1 MILDN
6 NVYDMSENMI
16 IEYANKLADAI
27 ECNQLLEEYNSGQ
40 LTYEYLIAMFL
51 ATQAMEN
58 GDKLY
63 NYCYDAVIACGKRNI
78 DFKLKQNE
86 KIKVAFCLYQ
96 RQSGRQNTYIES

>member
-63 NYCYDAVIACGKRNI
+63 SYCMWKKKYR
-78 DFKLKQNE
+78 F
-86 KIKVAFCLYQ
+86 
-96 RQSGRQNTYIES
+96 

>member
-40 LTYEYLIAMFL
+40 LT
-51 ATQAMEN
+51 
-58 GDKLY
+58 
-63 NYCYDAVIACGKRNI
+63 
-78 DFKLKQNE
+78 
-86 KIKVAFCLYQ
+86 
-96 RQSGRQNTYIES
+96 